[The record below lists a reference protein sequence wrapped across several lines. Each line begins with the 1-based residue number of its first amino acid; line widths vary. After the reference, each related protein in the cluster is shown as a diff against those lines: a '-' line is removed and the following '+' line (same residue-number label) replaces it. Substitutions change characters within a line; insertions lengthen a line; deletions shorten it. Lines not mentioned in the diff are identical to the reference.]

1 MGNIQTSLYDNY
13 VFFCKIEI
21 RVNPRSQAST
31 CSASVRILLYVHYR
45 LQKGQLKEWLI
56 KVADAIKVQFN
67 RWRRRNRL
75 PSVLKYG
82 SEIWNVWI
90 WLQAAGGRDI
100 FWALIIE
107 ERAETQP
114 AVLME
119 GPDDCTTLREQTHR
133 GGERG
138 AASWEL
144 INVRSMAWLLFT
156 RARIRDNVTIRI
168 NPVSYQKYPPH
179 LFTCRWE
186 FTEFQCKS
194 HLPVI

>member
-1 MGNIQTSLYDNY
+1 M
-13 VFFCKIEI
+13 
-21 RVNPRSQAST
+21 
-31 CSASVRILLYVHYR
+31 
-45 LQKGQLKEWLI
+45 

-67 RWRRRNRL
+67 RWWWRNRL

-90 WLQAAGGRDI
+90 WLQAAGGRNI

-119 GPDDCTTLREQTHR
+119 GPDDCTSLREQTHR

-156 RARIRDNVTIRI
+156 RAKIRDNVTIGI
-168 NPVSYQKYPPH
+168 NPQSATKNIHHTYSYAGVNSLNFHWISVQISS
-179 LFTCRWE
+179 TCNLS
-186 FTEFQCKS
+186 S
-194 HLPVI
+194 HKMHRNSAAP